1 MKKKNARLQEFT
13 QRNGSWLFA
22 AAGCIVLWVLMG
34 MCSGNGLSLKSLIDN
49 AYTASFLAIAGL
61 AQMLVVTTGRGAI
74 DLSIPGMITLGAYVS
89 MGLCNGQNSMI
100 LPALLA
106 VVASGVLV
114 GFLNSMMVI
123 HLKIPAIIAT
133 MAMNYLIVTV
143 TMLIG
148 HNFNVFTVPSIL
160 KNIAT
165 FRVAGAPVMILLV
178 ALLALAIHFL
188 LTSTTYGK
196 GLLATGQNLE
206 AARLA
211 GVDVGKTQILT
222 YVFAAILAGLCGAL
236 ISARVTGAYL
246 GMGNSYQM
254 DSIACIVVGGTLMSG
269 GRANAAGTLVG
280 SLFLYLI
287 ISCMQLMGANAGMQS
302 MVKGALIIAV
312 LLIGAAENS
321 GKNLRKKCEG
331 STACEIKT
339 S

>member
-1 MKKKNARLQEFT
+1 MNSKKMKAFAG
-13 QRNGSWLFA
+13 RNGSWLFA
-22 AAGCIVLWVLMG
+22 AAGCVVLWILMG
-34 MCSGNGLSLKSLIDN
+34 VFGSGGLSLKSLIDN

-89 MGLCNGQNSMI
+89 MGLCNGKNEMV
-100 LPALLA
+100 LPALL
-106 VVASGVLV
+106 VVMAAGTLV

-133 MAMNYLIVTV
+133 MAMNYLIVTA

-148 HNFNVFTVPSIL
+148 HSFNVFTIPSVL

-165 FRVAGAPVMILLV
+165 FRVAGVPIMILIV
-178 ALLALAIHFL
+178 ILLAVLVHFL

-196 GLLATGQNLE
+196 SLLSMGQNLE

-211 GVDVGKTQILT
+211 GVQVVKTEVLT
-222 YVFAAILAGLCGAL
+222 YIFAAALSGLCGAL

-246 GMGNSYQM
+246 GMGDNYQM

-287 ISCMQLMGANAGMQS
+287 ISCMQLMGANAGIQS
-302 MVKGALIIAV
+302 VVKGALIVLV
-312 LLIGAAENS
+312 LLIGASENLKNHKSGFRKNTAAEAKAS
-321 GKNLRKKCEG
+321 
-331 STACEIKT
+331 
-339 S
+339 